1 MSSTSSNTSN
11 YHLPQQNSE
20 RQVRFIE
27 ESTVY
32 LHEKVKYGDLTGYCA
47 PHIQNEGRSYESSS
61 KPQFWF
67 VSPTMGKSVYG
78 EASQFQHKDQYSGSP
93 SSTSDTPS
101 PEGVAIVSP
110 TTAKCHSPKLWQG
123 QVSSYQFSPAT
134 QSETFNQPVPQTP
147 LISTIPLPDVDD
159 EDKIEGEEDSLQE
172 E

>member
-32 LHEKVKYGDLTGYCA
+32 LHEVKYGDLTGYCA
-47 PHIQNEGRSYESSS
+47 PHIQNEGRSNESSS
-61 KPQFWF
+61 KPQFWL

-78 EASQFQHKDQYSGSP
+78 EAPQFQHKDQYSGGP
-93 SSTSDTPS
+93 SSTSDTAS

-110 TTAKCHSPKLWQG
+110 TTAKCHSPELWQG

-147 LISTIPLPDVDD
+147 LISTIPLPEVDD
-159 EDKIEGEEDSLQE
+159 EDKIEDEEDSLQE